1 MLRTVALLTPPFASL
16 TYAVPEWL
24 AGFAWCPGLRVAV
37 PLGRGMLRI
46 GVVLGDGSPL
56 PEGVTA
62 RPMLW
67 PLEKEPLLPSGHME
81 MVRQLALRQAVTPGQ
96 ILAMV
101 LPAGLRVT
109 QMRLRTMEAQGKAQ
123 IRLLKDLPKLR
134 LVKHGCGEGRS
145 CSGHGKTPPPASCVY
160 CVAIRRGL

>member
-1 MLRTVALLTPPFASL
+1 MAVDPLTLQDIPLLRTVALLTPPFASL
-16 TYAVPEWL
+16 TYAVPDWL

-67 PLEKEPLLPSGHME
+67 PLEKEPLLPPGHME

-109 QMRLRTMEAQGKAQ
+109 QMRLRTMEGQG
-123 IRLLKDLPKLR
+123 
-134 LVKHGCGEGRS
+134 
-145 CSGHGKTPPPASCVY
+145 SGHGKTPPPASCA
-160 CVAIRRGL
+160 CCAAIRRGR

>member
-24 AGFAWCPGLRVAV
+24 AGGAWCPGLRVAV

-46 GVVLGDGSPL
+46 GVVLGEGSPL

-109 QMRLRTMEAQGKAQ
+109 QMRLRTMEGQGKAQ
-123 IRLLKDLPKLR
+123 IRLLKDLPKLPAEV
-134 LVKHGCGEGRS
+134 LSALGEAWMRGAARATGR
-145 CSGHGKTPPPASCVY
+145 
-160 CVAIRRGL
+160 RRRQRTVRITL

>member
-37 PLGRGMLRI
+37 PLGKGMLRI

-81 MVRQLALRQAVTPGQ
+81 MVRQLALRQAVTPG
-96 ILAMV
+96 
-101 LPAGLRVT
+101 
-109 QMRLRTMEAQGKAQ
+109 
-123 IRLLKDLPKLR
+123 
-134 LVKHGCGEGRS
+134 H
-145 CSGHGKTPPPASCVY
+145 
-160 CVAIRRGL
+160 

>member
-1 MLRTVALLTPPFASL
+1 MAVDPLTLQDIPLLRTVALLTPPFASL
-16 TYAVPEWL
+16 TYAVPDWL

-67 PLEKEPLLPSGHME
+67 PLEKEPLLPPGHME
-81 MVRQLALRQAVTPGQ
+81 MVRQLAL
-96 ILAMV
+96 
-101 LPAGLRVT
+101 
-109 QMRLRTMEAQGKAQ
+109 
-123 IRLLKDLPKLR
+123 
-134 LVKHGCGEGRS
+134 GRS
-145 CSGHGKTPPPASCVY
+145 SRWCSLPGFG
-160 CVAIRRGL
+160 